1 MTNEELKKKIVE
13 ILNEAFTERDVIPVH
28 TAPDGKKT
36 ALPDELCKIFNNI
49 VVQAVIPYFADAL
62 IAAGIGDLSEYK
74 HRADKAERAL
84 HILAKNALY
93 SVMQSDGAFVK
104 LCYGA
109 DTAKCNACNEKCS
122 TDDVTD
128 EMLAECLVT
137 ESLKQAEREL
147 AEEERK

>member
-1 MTNEELKKKIVE
+1 MNNEELKKKIVE
-13 ILNEAFTERDVIPVH
+13 IIN
-28 TAPDGKKT
+28 DGIIHGEDNFGMPTSKT
-36 ALPDELCKIFNNI
+36 IENI
-49 VVQAVIPYFADAL
+49 ADAL
-62 IAAGIGDLSEYK
+62 IAAGIGDVSEYK

-137 ESLKQAEREL
+137 ESLKQAEKEL
-147 AEEERK
+147 AEERKDD

>member
-1 MTNEELKKKIVE
+1 MTNEELKEKIVE
-13 ILNEAFTERDVIPVH
+13 ILEETEYEWTEEKNGYI
-28 TAPDGKKT
+28 
-36 ALPDELCKIFNNI
+36 LQIFYDKLAN
-49 VVQAVIPYFADAL
+49 AL
-62 IAAGIGDLSEYK
+62 IAAGIGDVSEYK

-137 ESLKQAEREL
+137 ESLKQAEKEL
-147 AEEERK
+147 AEEGKDD

>member
-13 ILNEAFTERDVIPVH
+13 VLKKSREEWEIITPSIGIL
-28 TAPDGKKT
+28 
-36 ALPDELCKIFNNI
+36 DEPRVDIEIDKL
-49 VVQAVIPYFADAL
+49 ADAL

-137 ESLKQAEREL
+137 ESLKQAEKDI
-147 AEEERK
+147 AEERKDD